1 MKKEI
6 FPKTRDPPTAM
17 IDPLTGNLLTTD
29 KKLQEAAV
37 RVYTERLENR
47 PMKDDLNH
55 IKDSKEMLFEKRLK
69 LVSSRKTPP
78 MKMRDLKIVLKQ

>member
-47 PMKDDLNH
+47 PMKDDLKH
-55 IKDSKEMLFEKRLK
+55 IKDSKKMLFEK
-69 LVSSRKTPP
+69 
-78 MKMRDLKIVLKQ
+78 